1 MSDIPASEPVL
12 QTVKV
17 VKPNIVGVITLVS
30 GERLEFNDYIS
41 YYAARAFYSKLV
53 GSIKLAIVGVD
64 YPSRVVD
71 ANHPQFMLAPQ
82 MVAAKAA

>member
-1 MSDIPASEPVL
+1 
-12 QTVKV
+12 
-17 VKPNIVGVITLVS
+17 
-30 GERLEFNDYIS
+30 LEFNDYIS

-82 MVAAKAA
+82 IVAAKAA